1 MSERRLPEQR
11 PPLGR
16 RGTPR
21 TAPRRRDGGRVSWV
35 RAGSI
40 LVSAFLVW
48 LVMDAVVLQHSAD
61 HDAPLGARRT
71 AALDVLDPLS
81 DLSRWTGLD
90 LPASGGNVA
99 LGRQSDGG
107 FSIPT
112 VPTTT
117 STTQPKGVPTT
128 TTTFPQPTVKHPVRI
143 LLVGDSIGE
152 DLDAPL
158 LNALVATGVAVV
170 NTDGMIS
177 TGLTRL
183 DYFNW
188 ILELE
193 DDVYKYHPD
202 IVIGMMGANDSQ
214 SFVDPPILFGTP
226 AWRAKY
232 LRNVGQ
238 FFSIGRAGGRQMF
251 WVSIPIIANT
261 GLSHEWQLTRNLQ
274 HQAAVAHRVFYID
287 SDLTLD
293 PGGTYH
299 QFLKVGGQITQVRIP
314 DGIHLEP
321 AGATLLAAAV
331 LVDVERDLHVH
342 L

>member
-1 MSERRLPEQR
+1 MPENA

-16 RGTPR
+16 RGAR
-21 TAPRRRDGGRVSWV
+21 RNAPGRRQDGRVSWL
-35 RAGSI
+35 RAGTV

-81 DLSRWTGLD
+81 DVSRWTGLD
-90 LPASGGNVA
+90 LPVSGANVA
-99 LGRQSDGG
+99 LGRLADGG

-117 STTQPKGVPTT
+117 TTTLRKGVPTT
-128 TTTFPQPTVKHPVRI
+128 TTTFPQPTARHPVRV

-158 LNALVATGVAVV
+158 LNDLVATGRVVV

-202 IVIGMMGANDSQ
+202 VVIGMMGANDSQ

-238 FFSIGRAGGRQMF
+238 FFSIGKSGSRQML

-261 GLSHEWQLTRNLQ
+261 GLSREWQLTRNLQ
-274 HQAAVAHRVFYID
+274 HEAAVAHRVYYVD

-299 QFLKVGGQITQVRIP
+299 QFLKVGGQITQVRIS

-321 AGATLLAAAV
+321 AGAALLAAAV
-331 LVDVERDLHVH
+331 MADLQRDLHIH